1 MTIFGSLRVRLPLLF
16 LAGIV
21 LAGLVTTLIAVQLFR
36 DFSHDQALAGLSRE
50 ANGIAHLYAQSVNE
64 SYALKNS
71 KKSKDRQPPRKV
83 TAQSLEL
90 AVGGDEI
97 FFLGPHRLFPGL
109 DRQPIPGLQHFPPN
123 VPSFDWVSGKSGT
136 FEFTM
141 PGTNR
146 RYYAVANPIVT
157 GNPATTPPFG
167 AIVVATR
174 KTDVSARVYDLIE
187 RLTLA
192 GILGLLVAA
201 LLAGYLSHRIVR
213 PVLQLSDAADAVARG
228 DYDVNVP
235 QRAPGELGHLS
246 ERFGEMASRL
256 AEVEEM
262 ERNFLMSVSH
272 ELRTPLTAIRGHV
285 AALLEGV
292 VDDPA
297 ERAASLATVEHEVQ
311 RLDRLV
317 GDILDLAKLDT
328 HRFTVTSEEVDMVQ
342 LVDQAYERFR
352 EEARRRSID
361 YHQEVQARPVIT
373 SDGDRVLQVVGNLL
387 SNAFHATPDGGRI
400 SLELAQRNGTV
411 HVAVEDTG
419 PGIPSEMRERLFRPF
434 VSQTGGGT
442 GLGLAIAKELSAML
456 GGSLDL
462 DSEVGRGSR
471 FELLLPAR

>member
-1 MTIFGSLRVRLPLLF
+1 VRFGSLRVRLPLVF
-16 LAGIV
+16 LAGII
-21 LAGLVTTLIAVQLFR
+21 LAGIVTTLIAVRLFR
-36 DFSHDQALAGLSRE
+36 DFSHDQALAKLSRE
-50 ANGIAHLYAQSVNE
+50 ANGIAHLYAKSVNE
-64 SYALKNS
+64 SYAFKNS
-71 KKSKDRQPPRKV
+71 KKSNDRKPPKKV
-83 TAQSLEL
+83 TAGSLEL
-90 AVGGDEI
+90 ATGDTI
-97 FFLGPHRLFPGL
+97 FFLGPHRLFPGQNQ
-109 DRQPIPGLQHFPPN
+109 QPIPGLEPFPTTTT
-123 VPSFDWVSGKSGT
+123 FDWISGKSGT

-141 PGTNR
+141 PGTNH

-157 GNPATTPPFG
+157 GQTGSDAIG

-187 RLTLA
+187 RLALA

-201 LLAGYLSHRIVR
+201 LLAGYLSRRIVR

-228 DYDVNVP
+228 HYDVKVP

-285 AALLEGV
+285 SAIREGV

-297 ERAASLATVEHEVQ
+297 ERAASLETVELEAQ

-328 HRFTVTSEEVDMVQ
+328 HRFTVMTEEVDMVQ
-342 LVDQAYERFR
+342 LLDQAYERFR

-361 YHQEVQARPVIT
+361 YRQEVRARPVIT

-411 HVAVEDTG
+411 HVAVEDNG
-419 PGIPSEMRERLFRPF
+419 PGIPPEMRERLFRPF

-462 DSEVGRGSR
+462 ESEVGRGSR
-471 FELLLPAR
+471 FELSLPA

>member
-1 MTIFGSLRVRLPLLF
+1 MRFGSLRVRLPLVF
-16 LAGIV
+16 LAGII
-21 LAGLVTTLIAVQLFR
+21 LAGLVTTLIAVRLFR
-36 DFSHDQALAGLSRE
+36 DFSHDQALAKLSRE
-50 ANGIAHLYAQSVNE
+50 ANGIAKLYAKSVNE
-64 SYALKNS
+64 SYAFKNS
-71 KKSKDRQPPRKV
+71 KTSKDKRAPAKV
-83 TAQSLEL
+83 TATSLVL
-90 AVGGDEI
+90 VTGGDKI
-97 FFLGPHRLFPGL
+97 FFMGPHRLFPGQ
-109 DRQPIPGLQHFPPN
+109 DQQPIPGLEPFPLKT
-123 VPSFDWVSGKSGT
+123 SFDWISGKSGT

-141 PGTNR
+141 PGTHQ

-157 GNPATTPPFG
+157 GQASTDAIG

-187 RLTLA
+187 RLALA
-192 GILGLLVAA
+192 GVLGLLVAG

-228 DYDVNVP
+228 EYDVKIP
-235 QRAPGELGHLS
+235 RHAPGELGHLS
-246 ERFGEMASRL
+246 ERFGEMALRL

-285 AALLEGV
+285 SALREGV
-292 VDDPA
+292 VADPA
-297 ERAASLATVEHEVQ
+297 ERTASLETVEREAQ

-361 YHQEVQARPVIT
+361 YRQEVRARPVIT

-411 HVAVEDTG
+411 HVAIEDNG
-419 PGIPSEMRERLFRPF
+419 PGIAPEMRERLFRPF

-456 GGSLDL
+456 GGSLGL
-462 DSEVGRGSR
+462 ESEVGRGSR
-471 FELLLPAR
+471 FELVLPAT